1 MLETYAHANGSNHRD
16 EIVAKRWRGSLRVKP
31 QDRLIVALDV
41 PTGADALRMVDELHG
56 LVSFYKVGLELLM
69 AGEMGALLRAL
80 TAGHKV
86 FVDLK
91 LPNDIPETVRRVVGL
106 AADLGVSFLTLSN
119 SATPDTIASAIDG
132 RGANRIDPKLLF
144 VPLLSSMNRAEF
156 SQHSGRPESSFES
169 LLEERTSMAK
179 SAGVDGFIVSGQE
192 IGLLRSKY
200 PRSKALL
207 VSPGIRPTGAP
218 KDDHKRSCT
227 PAEAMRLG
235 ADYIVVGRP
244 IRDAPSRKD
253 ATKRI
258 IDEIAEAQVMGGT

>member
-1 MLETYAHANGSNHRD
+1 MR
-16 EIVAKRWRGSLRVKP
+16 P

-41 PTGADALRMVDELHG
+41 PTSEEALRLVDELND

-69 AGEMGALLRAL
+69 AGGMGELLRAI
-80 TAGHKV
+80 APRHKV

-106 AADLGVSFLTLSN
+106 AADLGVNFLTLSN
-119 SATPDTIASAIDG
+119 SATPTTIAAAIEG
-132 RGANRIDPKLLF
+132 RGANRANPKLLF
-144 VPLLSSMNRAEF
+144 VPLLSSMDRADF
-156 SQHSGRPESSFES
+156 SHQYGRPASDFES
-169 LLEERTSMAK
+169 FLEERTVIAK
-179 SAGVDGFIVSGQE
+179 SAGVEGFIVSGPE

-200 PRSKALL
+200 PATKALL
-207 VSPGIRPTGAP
+207 VSPGIRPAGAP
-218 KDDHKRSCT
+218 KGDHKRTCT
-227 PAEAMRLG
+227 PAEAIGLG

-258 IDEIAEAQVMGGT
+258 IDEIAEAEA